1 MIASKINTPK
11 PQYQS
16 RGVNPKYFTVWLI
29 ILGSAMLFAGFTS
42 AYIVHRSDA
51 LPNNDWF
58 QFELPTS
65 FLYSSAIALL
75 GSVFMFLAWR
85 SAKNDELV
93 WLKRFLTLTIITGM
107 FFLFTQVLGFQD
119 LLKNHYAFS
128 NDIEGGVSIS
138 FVWVI
143 AGFHFLHI
151 FVALGLLVYTLF
163 RSFALK
169 VHKKN
174 MVLINST
181 SLFWHFVGILW
192 IYLFLF
198 LYFAR

>member
-1 MIASKINTPK
+1 MIVTETKTPK

-42 AYIVHRSDA
+42 AYIVHRSDS

-58 QFELPTS
+58 QFELPS
-65 FLYSSAIALL
+65 YFLYSSAIAFI
-75 GSVFMFLAWR
+75 GSIFMYLAWR
-85 SAKNDELV
+85 SAKNDELT
-93 WLKRFLTLTIITGM
+93 WLKRFLAATILTG
-107 FFLFTQVLGFQD
+107 FVFLLTQVLGFMD
-119 LLKNHYAFS
+119 LFQNKYSFS
-128 NDIEGGVSIS
+128 NEIEGGVSIS

-151 FVALGLLVYTLF
+151 VVALGLLIYTLF